1 MDDLKK
7 QLKTHFDDIAPSEE
21 FLQKLD
27 QLEAP
32 KKSARRRIL
41 LPIAAMLA
49 VALLA
54 GGLWQYSQRAT
65 APAAV
70 KSPVQHTAP
79 VKAPEVPRLDTPA
92 KAKPKPEASAKEAGE
107 PFEPEIAW
115 PPRAPEGFPGT
126 QQPSEPKSPEVPA
139 KPQESETPSNPQEP
153 EVPLRPQEPDDEPTI
168 PVDPPKPEGPVI
180 GDPDPMEEGGNGG
193 EGEDDPLLPPAVPED
208 DPDIHA
214 ESAGETKKL
223 IHASYAD
230 GIVTLRASS
239 GETAQIDLSGSFNGT
254 SYYGVHTA
262 FGKSVALTLFELDG
276 TIIVFANFL

>member
-27 QLEAP
+27 RLEAP
-32 KKSARRRIL
+32 KKPARRRIL

-54 GGLWQYSQRAT
+54 GGLWQYSQKAA
-65 APAAV
+65 APAAA
-70 KSPVQHTAP
+70 KSPVLHTAP
-79 VKAPEVPRLDTPA
+79 VKAPEVPRLEPPL
-92 KAKPKPEASAKEAGE
+92 KAKPKPEAPAKEAE
-107 PFEPEIAW
+107 TPVEPEIVW
-115 PPRAPEGFPGT
+115 TPRAPEGFPGT
-126 QQPSEPKSPEVPA
+126 QQPSEPKPPEVPA
-139 KPQESETPSNPQEP
+139 VPQEP
-153 EVPLRPQEPDDEPTI
+153 ETPEVPLKPQEPDDGPAS

-180 GDPDPMEEGGNGG
+180 GDPDPMEEGGTGG
-193 EGEDDPLLPPAVPED
+193 EGEDDPPLPPVTPED

-262 FGKSVALTLFELDG
+262 FGQSVALTLFELDG
-276 TIIVFANFL
+276 TIFVFANFL